1 MKKAI
6 LIISTV
12 LLVSVMMTT
21 GIFASSYNFSRYD
34 SDTDVSDDSMS
45 VQEEQDTGQV
55 FGDPEGLHFITKLE
69 YYSRLG
75 NYKAEVVAPEIKG
88 MADLERQ
95 KSLNDYIKSVAYDII
110 DQFENDAR
118 AILFDFPDESP
129 YFSANYG
136 FDFPTDSES
145 VLTLAL
151 HYSTVAG
158 SSDSSTSFFNFN
170 KQTRELILMDD
181 YFIPGSDA
189 ANLLRDEILKQM
201 RQTMAE
207 DENVV
212 YWIDE
217 KTDESD
223 MMLDWGD
230 LLADVGNNNQYRID
244 ENGDLVI
251 VFNKYDVA
259 PGYMGNPEFVI
270 PSDVVMAMEN
280 AMGVTNE

>member
-34 SDTDVSDDSMS
+34 SGTDVSDDSMS
-45 VQEEQDTGQV
+45 MQEEHDADRI
-55 FGDPEGLHFITKLE
+55 FGDPDGLHFITKLE

-75 NYKAEVVAPEIKG
+75 NYEAEVVAPEIKG
-88 MADLERQ
+88 MADSELQ

-118 AILFDFPDESP
+118 AILFDFPEDSP
-129 YFSANYG
+129 YFGANYN

-145 VLTLAL
+145 ILTLAL
-151 HYSTVAG
+151 HYATVAG

-181 YFIPGSDA
+181 YFTPGSDA
-189 ANLLRDEILKQM
+189 ANLLRDEILRQM
-201 RQTMAE
+201 RQEMAE
-207 DENVV
+207 DENAV

-217 KTDESD
+217 STTELVGT
-223 MMLDWGD
+223 LDWDD
-230 LLADVGNNNQYRID
+230 LLAEVGNNNQYRID

-259 PGYMGNPEFVI
+259 PGYMGNPEFII
-270 PSDVVMAMEN
+270 PIDVVMEME
-280 AMGVTNE
+280 AARIMPY

>member
-12 LLVSVMMTT
+12 LLVSVMMTA
-21 GIFASSYNFSRYD
+21 GVFASSYGFLNYELGANEP
-34 SDTDVSDDSMS
+34 DVSLSTLDEYD
-45 VQEEQDTGQV
+45 EEQG
-55 FGDPEGLHFITKLE
+55 FGDPDGLYFITKLE

-75 NYKAEVVAPEIKG
+75 NYEAEVVAPEIKG
-88 MADLERQ
+88 MADLELQ

-118 AILFDFPDESP
+118 AILFDFPEDSP
-129 YFSANYG
+129 YFGANYD

-151 HYSTVAG
+151 HYSTVSG

-170 KQTRELILMDD
+170 KHTRELILMDD
-181 YFIPGSDA
+181 YFTPGSDA
-189 ANLLRDEILKQM
+189 AKLLRDEILRQM
-201 RQTMAE
+201 REEMAE
-207 DENVV
+207 DENAV

-217 KTDESD
+217 ESDESD
-223 MMLDWGD
+223 MMLDWDD

-251 VFNKYDVA
+251 VFNKYDIA

-270 PSDVVMAMEN
+270 PLDVVMEME
-280 AMGVTNE
+280 ATRIMPY